1 MEITRAIAN
10 QVAKIVPGATIYIE
24 NQEQGFDEPA
34 FYIYEITATS
44 KDNLMDYQ
52 QRKHLYCIT
61 WFPNSKSD
69 DPGIREQCENMR
81 SLLLD
86 GFNFL
91 DDLSLKLMDREAKI
105 EDGVLIF
112 TFKLQFRVKQQNE
125 IANMQNL
132 EQTGGLKHG

>member
-1 MEITRAIAN
+1 MEITRAIAD
-10 QVAKIVPGATIYIE
+10 QVAKIVPDATIYVE
-24 NQEQGFDEPA
+24 NQEQAFEEPA

-61 WFPNSKSD
+61 WFPDSKSD

-86 GFNFL
+86 EFSFI
-91 DDLSLKLMDREAKI
+91 DSLSLKALDKEVKI
-105 EDGVLIF
+105 EGDVLIF